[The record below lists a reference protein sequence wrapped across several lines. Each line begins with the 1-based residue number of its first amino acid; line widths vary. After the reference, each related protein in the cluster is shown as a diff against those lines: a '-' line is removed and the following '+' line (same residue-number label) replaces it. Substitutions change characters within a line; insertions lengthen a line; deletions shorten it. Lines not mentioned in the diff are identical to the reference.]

1 MILPIKRLIAR
12 FLLKR
17 PGSDTY
23 ARKIVAS
30 VQMRLRRSILLF
42 LLVAPLAE
50 ISMVNLAPAADEKVF
65 IFWDTVSPNG
75 KYALAWTKAGSVEP
89 DLMPYPDD
97 PKGGVKDWLLEVASR
112 KPTVLLPEA
121 AYWRL
126 PNYRPNHYSLET
138 VWSDDSSR
146 LLVLLDSRYSTDQVL
161 LVDPREESRARFCQI
176 DAAWILPGPAA

>member
-1 MILPIKRLIAR
+1 M
-12 FLLKR
+12 
-17 PGSDTY
+17 
-23 ARKIVAS
+23 AS

-50 ISMVNLAPAADEKVF
+50 ISMVNLAQAADEKVF

-112 KPTVLLPEA
+112 KPTVLLPDA
-121 AYWRL
+121 AYWEATGL
-126 PNYRPNHYSLET
+126 SPKSLQRGDR
-138 VWSDDSSR
+138 V
-146 LLVLLDSRYSTDQVL
+146 V
-161 LVDPREESRARFCQI
+161 
-176 DAAWILPGPAA
+176 G